1 MILVYLQGCKA
12 INLPSN
18 SGTFHDPP
26 QRKPI
31 LSSSHSPFLWSLK
44 PLESTHLF
52 SVSIDLPGRINGF
65 ILLKAAFQLGLSLSI
80 MLSEFVGSP
89 ASITTSSFHDRI
101 IFPNT
106 SLPHLVHSVLSR
118 GTSGVFLLSIINS
131 IHIL

>member
-1 MILVYLQGCKA
+1 MVLVYLQGYKA

-18 SGTFHDPP
+18 SGTFRDPP

-52 SVSIDLPGRINGF
+52 SVFIDLPGHINGF
-65 ILLKAAFQLGLSLSI
+65 ILLKAAFQPGLLSLST
-80 MLSEFVGSP
+80 MLSEFVGSL

-106 SLPHLVHSVLSR
+106 SLPHLVYSVLSH
-118 GTSGVFLLSIINS
+118 GPLGPSFCLL
-131 IHIL
+131 